1 MRGEVLWNCDQRP
14 AGAYL
19 LSIYDARSAIIAT
32 ATIIKR

>member
-19 LSIYDARSAIIAT
+19 LSIYDNRGAIIT
-32 ATIIKR
+32 TTIINKR